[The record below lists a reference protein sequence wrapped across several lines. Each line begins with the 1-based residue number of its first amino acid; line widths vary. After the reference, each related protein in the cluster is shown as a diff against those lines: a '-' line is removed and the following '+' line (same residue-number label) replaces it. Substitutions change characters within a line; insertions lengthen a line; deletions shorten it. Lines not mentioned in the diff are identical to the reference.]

1 MSSSSALRCTHLD
14 AATCQGTRDARHWR
28 IIDRDILA
36 GMDSPVPES
45 SLLAALPPVLAIS
58 PERLTAACAEG
69 RRLAVLDDDPTGNQT
84 IKDLPV
90 VTRWEPEELRWALR
104 QDTTAFFVLTN
115 SRGLAEPD
123 AARLTREV
131 ARACL
136 AAAKEEGIELAFA
149 SRSDSTLRGHFPLEP
164 DLLAEESATA
174 GRPVD
179 AVIINPSYLDA
190 GRITV
195 DSVHW
200 VRTDAGMVPVGST
213 DYAADATFGF
223 RSSELTEWVAEKT
236 GGRVDPSAVRRI
248 TVTELRTLGPDGVAA
263 TLSELGDQ
271 RYVVTDAVT
280 DDDLRVL
287 TLGILAAEQAG
298 RGFVYRV
305 GPSFVRA
312 RSGQPASPPVDD
324 AALRGHPGPSDDP
337 ANGGLI
343 VVGSHVSL
351 SSRQLLR
358 LTERIDLVE
367 LELVPAKI
375 IDGDDAAGDHLRE
388 LADRAAAALPDGH
401 VVIKTSRDLV
411 RGADGEQ
418 SLAIARTVSRAV
430 VELVRMIMDRQ
441 RPAFVVAK
449 GGVTSSDVATEAL
462 GIRRAWVRGTLLPG
476 IVSLWEPVDGPAAG
490 LPYVVFAGNVG
501 TDDSLADVVE
511 RFDRAGERFVP

>member
-1 MSSSSALRCTHLD
+1 
-14 AATCQGTRDARHWR
+14 
-28 IIDRDILA
+28 
-36 GMDSPVPES
+36 MDSPVSES
-45 SLLAALPPVLAIS
+45 SLLAALPPALPIPA
-58 PERLTAACAEG
+58 ERLAAGCADG

-90 VTRWEPEELRWALR
+90 VTRWEPDDLRWAMR
-104 QDTTAFFVLTN
+104 QDTAAFFVLTN

-131 ARACL
+131 AGACL
-136 AAAKEEGIELAFA
+136 SVAAAEGIDLAFA

-164 DLLAEESATA
+164 DLLAAESAAA

-179 AVIINPSYLDA
+179 AVIINPAYLDA

-200 VRTDAGMVPVGST
+200 VRTDAGMVPVGAT

-223 RSSELTEWVAEKT
+223 RSSELTAWVEEKT
-236 GGRVDPSAVRRI
+236 GGRVDRSTVGRI
-248 TVTELRTLGPDGVAA
+248 SVAQLRTLGPDGVAA
-263 TLSELGDQ
+263 ALAEFGDHG
-271 RYVVTDAVT
+271 YLVTDAVT

-287 TLGILAAEQAG
+287 TLGILAAERSGQ
-298 RGFVYRV
+298 RFVYRV

-312 RSGQPASPPVDD
+312 RSGQVASPPIDD
-324 AALRGHPGPSDDP
+324 ATLRSWLPSAGEP
-337 ANGGLI
+337 AGGLI

-358 LTERIDLVE
+358 LTEQHGGIE
-367 LELVPAKI
+367 LELVPAKVI
-375 IDGDDAAGDHLRE
+375 EPGVEADDHLRE
-388 LADRAAAALPDGH
+388 LAHRAATALAQGN
-401 VVIKTSRDLV
+401 VVIRTSRELV
-411 RGADGEQ
+411 RGSDGEQ
-418 SLAIARTVSRAV
+418 SLAIARQVSRAV
-430 VELVRMIMDRQ
+430 VELVRMIMERQ

-449 GGVTSSDVATEAL
+449 GGVTSSDLATEAL

-476 IVSLWEPVDGPAAG
+476 IVSLWQPVDGPAAG

-501 TDDSLADVVE
+501 TDDSLADVVQ
-511 RFDRAGERFVP
+511 RFDRAREGSVS

>member
-1 MSSSSALRCTHLD
+1 
-14 AATCQGTRDARHWR
+14 
-28 IIDRDILA
+28 
-36 GMDSPVPES
+36 MDHPVPES
-45 SLLAALPPVLAIS
+45 SLLASLPPARIVPADELA
-58 PERLTAACAEG
+58 TACASG

-90 VTRWEPEELRWALR
+90 VTRWAPDDLRWAMR
-104 QDTTAFFVLTN
+104 QDTAAFFVLTN
-115 SRGLAEPD
+115 SRGLAEPE

-136 AAAKEEGIELAFA
+136 AVAAEEGIDLAFA

-164 DLLAEESATA
+164 DLLAAESAAA
-174 GRPVD
+174 GQPVD

-223 RSSELTEWVAEKT
+223 SSSELTAWVAEKT
-236 GGRVDPSAVRRI
+236 GGRVDRSAVGRI
-248 TVTELRTLGPDGVAA
+248 TVAQLRTLGPEGVAA
-263 TLSELGDQ
+263 ALAELDDHG
-271 RYVVTDAVT
+271 YVVTDAVT

-287 TLGILAAEQAG
+287 ALGILAAERSG
-298 RGFVYRV
+298 RRFVYRV

-312 RSGQPASPPVDD
+312 RSGQVAAPPIDD
-324 AALRGHPGPSDDP
+324 ATLRALLPPTDTPSP
-337 ANGGLI
+337 GGLI

-351 SSRQLLR
+351 SSRQLRL
-358 LTERIDLVE
+358 LTERVGAVE

-375 IDGDDAAGDHLRE
+375 IAAGGAAEDHLRD
-388 LADRAAAALPDGH
+388 LAERAAAALPQGN
-401 VVIKTSRDLV
+401 VVIKTSRELV
-411 RGADGEQ
+411 RGDDGEQ
-418 SLAIARTVSRAV
+418 SLAISRRVSVAV
-430 VELVRMIMDRQ
+430 VELVRMIMERQ

-476 IVSLWEPVDGPAAG
+476 IVSLWEPVDGPATG

-501 TDDSLADVVE
+501 TDDSLADVVQ
-511 RFDRAGERFVP
+511 RFDQARTFVP

>member
-1 MSSSSALRCTHLD
+1 M
-14 AATCQGTRDARHWR
+14 AAPNGGTPR
-28 IIDRDILA
+28 IGPVGRRDILA
-36 GMDSPVPES
+36 RMESPVPES
-45 SLLAALPPVLAIS
+45 SLLASLPPVLAIS
-58 PERLTAACAEG
+58 AEELAAACAAG
-69 RRLAVLDDDPTGNQT
+69 RKLAVLDDDPTGNQT

-90 VTRWEPEELRWALR
+90 ITGWEPDDLRWALR
-104 QDTTAFFVLTN
+104 QDTNAFFVLTN
-115 SRGLAEPD
+115 SRGLTEPD

-136 AAAKEEGIELAFA
+136 TAAAAEGIELAFA

-164 DLLAEESATA
+164 DLLAEVSATA

-200 VRTDAGMVPVGST
+200 VRTDAGMVPVGAT
-213 DYAADATFGF
+213 DYAKDATFGYT
-223 RSSELTEWVAEKT
+223 SSELTAWVEEKT
-236 GGRVDPSAVRRI
+236 GGRVDRSAVRRI

-263 TLSELGDQ
+263 ALTELGDQ
-271 RYVVTDAVT
+271 GHVVTDAVT

-287 TLGILAAEQAG
+287 TLGILAAERAG
-298 RGFVYRV
+298 RRFVYRV

-324 AALRGHPGPSDDP
+324 AALLGHRGPSEP
-337 ANGGLI
+337 VPGGLI

-358 LTERIDLVE
+358 LNERLDLVE
-367 LELVPAKI
+367 LELEPTKI
-375 IDGDDAAGDHLRE
+375 VEGGPTADDHVRE
-388 LADRAAAALPDGH
+388 LADRAVAALPDGH
-401 VVIKTSRDLV
+401 VVIKTSRVLV
-411 RGADGEQ
+411 RDTDGDK
-418 SLAIARTVSRAV
+418 SLEISRRVSRAV
-430 VELVRMIMDRQ
+430 VELVRMIMDRR

-449 GGVTSSDVATEAL
+449 GGVTSSDTATEAL

-501 TDDSLADVVE
+501 TDDSLADVVQ
-511 RFDRAGERFVP
+511 RFDRARETFVP

>member
-1 MSSSSALRCTHLD
+1 
-14 AATCQGTRDARHWR
+14 
-28 IIDRDILA
+28 
-36 GMDSPVPES
+36 MDSPVPES
-45 SLLAALPPVLAIS
+45 SLLAALPPVLSIPA
-58 PERLTAACAEG
+58 ERLAAGCAEG

-90 VTRWEPEELRWALR
+90 ITRWEPDDLRWALR

-123 AARLTREV
+123 AARLTRQV
-131 ARACL
+131 AGACL
-136 AAAKEEGIELAFA
+136 SVAAAEGIDLAFA

-164 DLLAEESATA
+164 DLLAAESAAA
-174 GRPVD
+174 GQPVD

-223 RSSELTEWVAEKT
+223 RSSELTAWVEEKT
-236 GGRVDPSAVRRI
+236 GGRVDRTAVGRI
-248 TVTELRTLGPDGVAA
+248 TVAQLRTLGPDGVAA
-263 TLSELGDQ
+263 ALADLGDHG
-271 RYVVTDAVT
+271 YVVTDAVT

-287 TLGILAAEQAG
+287 TLGILAAERAG
-298 RGFVYRV
+298 HRFVYRV

-312 RSGQPASPPVDD
+312 RSGQVASPPVDD
-324 AALRGHPGPSDDP
+324 ATLRSWLPPAGEPS
-337 ANGGLI
+337 AGGLI

-358 LTERIDLVE
+358 LTERFGGVE

-375 IDGDDAAGDHLRE
+375 IEPGAEADDHLRG
-388 LADRAAAALPDGH
+388 LADRAAAALPQQGN
-401 VVIKTSRDLV
+401 VVIKTSRELV
-411 RGADGEQ
+411 RGTDGEQ
-418 SLAIARTVSRAV
+418 SLAIARRVSGAV
-430 VELVRMIMDRQ
+430 VELVRMIMERQ

-449 GGVTSSDVATEAL
+449 GGVTSSDLATEAL

-501 TDDSLADVVE
+501 TDDSLADVVQ
-511 RFDRAGERFVP
+511 RFDRARGSFVP